1 MAQSDP
7 SFSTTTTIYNYRL
20 LKKIPHTV
28 YMTVIYLAL
37 LLPLLAK
44 NIMIGLWWLF
54 VISYALVLLA
64 HVLVVR
70 IYFYFTVGGGMKG
83 WSFCWSIFWN
93 GILPRGHA
101 SIRLVQK
108 VQLHLLWIGL
118 ILLGGLY
125 AWLDS
130 MLWVNLLFFHL
141 WVILPRIFILVLF
154 RPFLKSGLIRI
165 STKDSS
171 CYLP

>member
-7 SFSTTTTIYNYRL
+7 SFSTETTIYNYRL
-20 LKKIPHTV
+20 LKRIPHTF
-28 YMTVIYLAL
+28 YMRVIYLGL

-44 NIMIGLWWLF
+44 DAIVGSWWLF
-54 VISYALVLLA
+54 LISYPLVLLA
-64 HVLVVR
+64 HILVVW
-70 IYFYFTVGGGMKG
+70 IYFYFTVGGGMTG
-83 WSFCWSIFWN
+83 WSFQWGIFWN
-93 GILPRGHA
+93 GFLPEGRA

-118 ILLGGLY
+118 VLLGGLY

-154 RPFLKSGLIRI
+154 RPFRKNGLIRI
-165 STKDSS
+165 SSSDSS